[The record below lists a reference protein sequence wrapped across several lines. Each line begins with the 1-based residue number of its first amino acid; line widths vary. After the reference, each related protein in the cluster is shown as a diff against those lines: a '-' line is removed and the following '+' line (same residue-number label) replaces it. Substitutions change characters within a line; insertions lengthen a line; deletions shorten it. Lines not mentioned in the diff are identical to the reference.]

1 MKKFEYRIENFR
13 THGMVNLV
21 LTKDHEEKMNELGE
35 EGWELVGI
43 NDAKTGR
50 TVMAIFKRERPE

>member
-1 MKKFEYRIENFR
+1 MKKFEHKIVNFR

-35 EGWELVGI
+35 EGWELVAL

-50 TVMAIFKRERPE
+50 TVMAVFKREKQD